1 MLSPGNS
8 IGGKKGA
15 REMRGKSRREGDS
28 DVEKP

>member
-15 REMRGKSRREGDS
+15 KEMRGKSRREGES
-28 DVEKP
+28 DEEKP